1 MAIHLVDCRPVAQ
14 ELDPR
19 IMQRM
24 RGRMELFFGAPFG
37 SPEAAASEKELGL
50 DQVPGGYYYAF
61 RAAPMGAV
69 SAAVVE
75 STFFGFSTRAVQA
88 VVPAIWATAWPEAV
102 FLSHRAAVDGAMQRR
117 LGEIAD
123 SVELKEAAEL
133 LHTAV
138 GAADVAGRPLAA
150 GHKGLPWPAAPHVAV
165 WHGMNVLR
173 EHRGDGHIAVLVGAG
188 LDAPQSH
195 ILLAAGVAAECDCH
209 VALRGR
215 GDLSET
221 LRTSRSHSRDAWAT
235 ATSQLAA
242 RGLFTDDG
250 QMTDSGKELHA
261 EIERKTDQLAAG
273 PWRALGDDGLAALD
287 QALRPATRA
296 LAGSQ

>member
-1 MAIHLVDCRPVAQ
+1 VD
-14 ELDPR
+14 ER
-19 IMQRM
+19 IMGRM

-37 SPEAAASEKELGL
+37 SPEAAASEQELGL
-50 DQVPGGYYYAF
+50 DEVPGGYYYAF

-75 STFFGFSTRAVQA
+75 SSFFGFSTRAVEA
-88 VVPAIWATAWPEAV
+88 VVPAIWTTAWPEAV
-102 FLSHRAAVDGAMQRR
+102 FLSHRAAVDGAMRRR
-117 LGEIAD
+117 LGDVAD
-123 SVELKEAAEL
+123 SAELKEAAEL

-138 GAADVAGRPLAA
+138 DSAGVAGRPLAA
-150 GHKGLPWPAAPHVAV
+150 AHKALPWPSSPHVAV
-165 WHGMNVLR
+165 WHGLNVLR

-195 ILLAAGVAAECDCH
+195 ILLAAGIVAECDCH

-221 LRTSRSHSRDAWAT
+221 LRTSRSHSKTAWAT
-235 ATSQLAA
+235 ATSQLSA
-242 RGLFTDDG
+242 RGLLRDDG
-250 QMTDSGKELHA
+250 RITDSGKELHA
-261 EIERKTDQLAAG
+261 EIERKTDELAAG
-273 PWRALGDDGLAALD
+273 PWRALGDDGVTALD

>member
-1 MAIHLVDCRPVAQ
+1 MTELFDCRLVQ
-14 ELDPR
+14 DELDSK

-75 STFFGFSTRAVQA
+75 SSFFGFSTRAVEA
-88 VVPAIWATAWPEAV
+88 VVPAIWTAAWPEAV
-102 FLSHRAAVDGAMQRR
+102 FLSHRAAVDGAMRRR
-117 LGEIAD
+117 LGDVAD
-123 SVELKEAAEL
+123 TAGLKEAAGL

-138 GAADVAGRPLAA
+138 AAADVAGRPLAA
-150 GHKGLPWPAAPHVAV
+150 AHRALPWPSSPHIAV
-165 WHGMNVLR
+165 WHGLNVLR
-173 EHRGDGHIAVLVGAG
+173 EHRGDSHIAVLVGAG

-195 ILLAAGVAAECDCH
+195 ILLAAGIAAECDCH

-221 LRTSRSHSRDAWAT
+221 LRTSRSHSKAAWAEAT
-235 ATSQLAA
+235 ARLAE
-242 RGLFTDDG
+242 RGLFADDG
-250 QMTDSGKELHA
+250 RITDSGKELHA
-261 EIERKTDQLAAG
+261 EIERKTDELSAG
-273 PWRALGDDGLAALD
+273 PWRALGDDGLIALD

-296 LAGSQ
+296 LAGSR